1 MKLRYLFIGL
11 VLCLFLVGTV
21 SADAFSSW
29 SAYGDAWKATN
40 DTYVVIKWDSPGT
53 YSFVTTGNAT
63 SVESL
68 VIGGGG
74 GAGATAGGG
83 GGAGGYLT
91 GTGLAVS
98 GVETII
104 VGAGGAGGIEA
115 STLGGSAGGNSSLTN
130 DGATITATGGGG
142 GLRYNLENANKN
154 GGSGG
159 GSAYTDQ
166 TPGTGVGGQGYAG
179 GQGSSG
185 GGGGGGGANEVGKT
199 AAAGRKGGDGI
210 SNSITGSAV
219 TYAGGGGGAP
229 EGAGSNGAGGAGG
242 GGGGGNPG
250 VAGTDGLGGGGGG
263 GSDISNERASGGH
276 GGSGVVIIR
285 YYSPVQAPLA
295 SFTSN
300 ITPDNGMVWSSFQ
313 FNDTSTNTPTM
324 WNYSFLDAVGTKEWN
339 NGTTVTA
346 RNLTKIFSTGGN
358 YTVQLWAQ
366 NSGGG
371 NYSAKQQYLDVWNW
385 SPASFTGTPL
395 LGANPLSVTFS
406 GSSNNATDYYWQF
419 GDSSTD
425 TVQNPTHIY
434 TADGTYNVNYRT
446 KNAYHSGNW
455 SNQSGYITVNV
466 TLTSDFTGS
475 PTVGYAPLDV
485 AFVDMSTGDGLYYWE
500 WDFGDTGT
508 SLLRNPSHTYTTSG
522 AFNVKLTAKGS
533 DGTAVT
539 TKNGYINVLYPFSK
553 YTDPLGYILA
563 NGADNKIRFYDFK
576 NATDGEYIEIIVSG
590 SYEVP

>member
-1 MKLRYLFIGL
+1 MWVVEMQRKYCLLFTILITLTFCGI
-11 VLCLFLVGTV
+11 V
-21 SADAFSSW
+21 SAIPFIADPGSYNTTINASGMNGFNIGGLNFTICRDNSVAKFCGY
-29 SAYGDAWKATN
+29 SAVETPWGMGYNFAASRKISAIRWYNLASAERSKSFYLQYSNNNSTWINITPGSLFDNTVLNSTQIESTNINGWNSVNFTPVNATN
-40 DTYVVIKWDSPGT
+40 FRIYIG
-53 YSFVTTGNAT
+53 SFWQVSDGDQNA
-63 SVESL
+63 
-68 VIGGGG
+68 
-74 GAGATAGGG
+74 
-83 GGAGGYLT
+83 
-91 GTGLAVS
+91 
-98 GVETII
+98 
-104 VGAGGAGGIEA
+104 
-115 STLGGSAGGNSSLTN
+115 
-130 DGATITATGGGG
+130 
-142 GLRYNLENANKN
+142 
-154 GGSGG
+154 
-159 GSAYTDQ
+159 
-166 TPGTGVGGQGYAG
+166 
-179 GQGSSG
+179 
-185 GGGGGGGANEVGKT
+185 
-199 AAAGRKGGDGI
+199 GI
-210 SNSITGSAV
+210 SEIEIYEHIPSL
-219 TYAGGGGGAP
+219 P
-229 EGAGSNGAGGAGG
+229 
-242 GGGGGNPG
+242 
-250 VAGTDGLGGGGGG
+250 VAT
-263 GSDISNERASGGH
+263 N
-276 GGSGVVIIR
+276 
-285 YYSPVQAPLA
+285 
-295 SFTSN
+295 FTA
-300 ITPDNGMVWSSFQ
+300 TPDNGMVWSSFQ
-313 FNDTSTNTPTM
+313 FNDSSTNTPTM
-324 WNYSFLDAVGTKEWN
+324 WNYSFTNAAPTTWWY
-339 NGTTVTA
+339 NGTTVA
-346 RNLTKIFSTGGN
+346 AQNLTWIPTTGGN
-358 YTVQLWAQ
+358 VSVKLWAQ

-455 SNQSGYITVNV
+455 SNQTGYIQVNV